1 MLLPA
6 QQRVTWTPDSSSRTQ
21 DTARGTGSA
30 RGLCQKVGVQRE
42 GSVDTGCARIASLA
56 PTASQARP
64 VSLSSADTQLFHV
77 KKKKSA
83 HFQPL
88 HLPEK
93 GGTERP
99 GEGVNE
105 LELHTSLRE
114 LTQ

>member
-1 MLLPA
+1 MDPRLFI
-6 QQRVTWTPDSSSRTQ
+6 Q
-21 DTARGTGSA
+21 DTGHSQRNRLCPRALSESGSPARGQC
-30 RGLCQKVGVQRE
+30 RHRVCQ
-42 GSVDTGCARIASLA
+42 DCITC

-99 GEGVNE
+99 GESVNK

>member
-30 RGLCQKVGVQRE
+30 HGLCQKVGVQRE

-77 KKKKSA
+77 KKKS
-83 HFQPL
+83 
-88 HLPEK
+88 LPISSHSTYQK
-93 GGTERP
+93 R
-99 GEGVNE
+99 EGQRGLVKV
-105 LELHTSLRE
+105 
-114 LTQ
+114 